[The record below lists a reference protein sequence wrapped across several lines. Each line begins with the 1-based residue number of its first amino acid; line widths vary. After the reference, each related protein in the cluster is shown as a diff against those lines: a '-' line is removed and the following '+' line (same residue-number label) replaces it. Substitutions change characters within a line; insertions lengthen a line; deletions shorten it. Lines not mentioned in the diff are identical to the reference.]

1 MQIFIKR
8 GQCWPA
14 FQLSLMRPVMRSVMQ
29 VAMLLMLSFSG
40 LCVAGGIDPF
50 AFESEAEQEAFR
62 SVIAELRCP
71 KCQNQSVADSDAPIA
86 QDMRQ
91 KVYEQMKAGQSQDE
105 IVAFMVARYG
115 DFVTY
120 RPPFRA
126 STVMLWLGPPLLVVL
141 VLITLFWRASRR
153 TGATETTVD
162 EAAVSQLLA
171 AYGDQKTNQEDA
183 NS

>member
-1 MQIFIKR
+1 MRNFLHR
-8 GQCWPA
+8 ELWQC
-14 FQLSLMRPVMRSVMQ
+14 VMRSFKYVAAVMLFS
-29 VAMLLMLSFSG
+29 MLGAISY
-40 LCVAGGIDPF
+40 AGGIDPF
-50 AFESEAEQEAFR
+50 AFEDEGEKDAFR
-62 SVIAELRCP
+62 AVIAELRCP

-86 QDMRQ
+86 QDIRQ

-126 STVMLWLGPPLLVVL
+126 STMLLWLGPPLLVVL
-141 VLITLFWRASRR
+141 VLIALFWRASRR
-153 TGATETTVD
+153 SSAGVTTVD
-162 EAAVSQLLA
+162 EAAVDQLLT
-171 AYGDQKTNQEDA
+171 AYGDQNTNQEGA